1 MKSSSPERKKLDTRP
16 DSSSPTNMVTLPTA
30 PENDSRSPGLVTEG
44 VSPGPGPVDG
54 SWKLTIDRE
63 PPPGVDL
70 LLFLPVSPS
79 QTNGL
84 TLPSVISPTMPG
96 PVIQVQPQHLG
107 LNAAHG
113 AQLMTPL
120 DLLTGFKQ
128 DPECN
133 EPLDLSKKSKPSKSA
148 LSHTPLQPI
157 KSEPEDLEISA
168 ESGVTERQ
176 EFQYDNSKAIVESNS
191 GQRTHGKEKLSEVGS
206 IDLTPVNVKK
216 TTTELLKD
224 IKNEPQSPSL
234 ELPKTNQLTEK
245 ENTLEDVISSPA
257 SAYLEKKTFP

>member
-1 MKSSSPERKKLDTRP
+1 M
-16 DSSSPTNMVTLPTA
+16 
-30 PENDSRSPGLVTEG
+30 TEG

-84 TLPSVISPTMPG
+84 TLPSVMSPTVPG
-96 PVIQVQPQHLG
+96 PVIQLQSQHLG

-113 AQLMTPL
+113 AKLIAPL
-120 DLLTGFKQ
+120 DLLTGFKH

-133 EPLDLSKKSKPSKSA
+133 EPLDLSKKSKPSTST
-148 LSHTPLQPI
+148 LSHIPLQTI

-168 ESGVTERQ
+168 ESGVPETR
-176 EFQYDNSKAIVESNS
+176 EFQNDKAIVESNS
-191 GQRTHGKEKLSEVGS
+191 GQRTHGKENLSKVGS
-206 IDLTPVNVKK
+206 IDLTPVNVRK
-216 TTTELLKD
+216 TPTELLTD

-234 ELPKTNQLTEK
+234 ELPKTSQLT
-245 ENTLEDVISSPA
+245 S
-257 SAYLEKKTFP
+257 